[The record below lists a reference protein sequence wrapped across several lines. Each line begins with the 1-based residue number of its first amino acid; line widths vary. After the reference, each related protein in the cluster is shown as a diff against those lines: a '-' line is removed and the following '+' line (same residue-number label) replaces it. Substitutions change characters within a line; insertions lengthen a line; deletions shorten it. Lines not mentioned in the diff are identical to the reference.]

1 MLDWNDLRHLL
12 AVSRHGSTI
21 GAAAS
26 LGVSQSTVQ
35 RRLAQL
41 ERSLG
46 RALVRREPT
55 GYVLTPL
62 GRALIPL
69 AEQVGEAV
77 TAVEREVRATDAEGR
92 GIIRL
97 TCPEPVI
104 GRLRPLVDRFH
115 AKYPMFKVE
124 FVTDDHY
131 LDLLQGDADIAFRS
145 GDTDDALVGRKVAD
159 SVWGLYAS
167 AAYVERFGCLSEL
180 SELDRHQVVSLDETM
195 AKHRLVVWLDAVAPH
210 AEVVSRSNSILG
222 LVQAAKSGIG
232 IGPLP
237 MAIAE
242 EAGLVH
248 LLGPIEELT
257 RAWKLLTHPALRETP
272 RISAFFNFAAQERE
286 TLKMIFS

>member
-1 MLDWNDLRHLL
+1 MFDWNDLRHLI
-12 AVSRHGSTI
+12 AVGRHGSTT
-21 GAAAS
+21 AAALS

-62 GRALIPL
+62 GQALIPL
-69 AEQVGEAV
+69 TEQVADAV
-77 TAVEREVRATDAEGR
+77 AAVEREVRATDPSGR
-92 GIIRL
+92 AIIRL

-104 GRLRPLVDRFH
+104 GRLRPLIDRFH
-115 AKYPMFKVE
+115 ASHREFRIE
-124 FVTDDHY
+124 FVTSDRY
-131 LDLLQGDADIAFRS
+131 LDLLAGDADVAFRS
-145 GDTDDALVGRKVAD
+145 GDTEDALVGLKVAD

-167 AAYVERFGCLSEL
+167 AAYVERCGQLSGLE
-180 SELDRHQVVSLDETM
+180 ELDRHQVVSLDDTM
-195 AKHRLVVWLDAVAPH
+195 AKHRVVTWLKQAAPH

-232 IGPLP
+232 IAALP

-242 EAGLVH
+242 EAGLVK
-248 LLGPIEELT
+248 LLGPITDLG
-257 RAWKLLTHPALRETP
+257 RAWKLLTHPALRGTP
-272 RISAFFNFAAQERE
+272 RVSAFFDFAARERQA
-286 TLKMIFS
+286 LKVIFS